1 MCQQKTSA
9 IGMLGVSGT
18 KNNCLMTNLIQE
30 EVELQS
36 RIDYFR
42 ETYPARPPRLSAIKN
57 NDELR
62 QLTSDEGLEEFDI
75 NLGARAIKGELPVS
89 YPTRNPYLWVIGKER
104 VPAILE
110 AAEIGKSLESKIVKH
125 TNLTGGDDAHCGG
138 EVWFIED
145 RKIIISGSSG
155 RYGPDI
161 NDGEK
166 LVSAAH
172 VFKEQGYEVAS
183 LGMDESGRPSIL
195 LVGDPEWM

>member
-1 MCQQKTSA
+1 
-9 IGMLGVSGT
+9 MLGVSGT
-18 KNNCLMTNLIQE
+18 KNICLMTNSIQE
-30 EVELQS
+30 KEEVQS
-36 RIDYFR
+36 RIDHFR
-42 ETYPARPPRLSAIKN
+42 KIYPARPPRPNAIKN
-57 NDELR
+57 KDELR

-75 NLGARAIKGELPVS
+75 NLGAKAVKGELPVS
-89 YPTRNPYLWVIGKER
+89 HPTQNPYLWVIGMER

-125 TNLTGGDDAHCGG
+125 TNLTGGEDAHCGG

-155 RYGPDI
+155 RYGPDR

-166 LVSAAH
+166 LANAAH
-172 VFKEQGYEVAS
+172 VFKEQGYEVAH
-183 LGMDESGRPSIL
+183 LGMDESGFPSIL